1 MGGALGGRARVLGLD
16 RCVSVHEAPGVH
28 TSTSTVCEGKAH
40 PHPPQDLLLH
50 RNSTTIGPPPPQDFH
65 HYRTSSSSSS
75 GPPPQ
80 DLLLFHRNSSTQGLK
95 YSGTVP
101 DLRSLTIPREKKY
114 RARAHEHMH
123 AHTNLPEPSLKLLTV
138 PPLVS
143 NNTNGHIYCLR
154 SSR

>member
-50 RNSTTIGPPPPQDFH
+50 RNSTTIGPPAPQDFH
-65 HYRTSSSSSS
+65 HHRTSSSSS

-101 DLRSLTIPREKKY
+101 DLRGFDDSEKKKNF
-114 RARAHEHMH
+114 ARAHTNTCT
-123 AHTNLPEPSLKLLTV
+123 HTQTCQNPPS
-138 PPLVS
+138 
-143 NNTNGHIYCLR
+143 NC
-154 SSR
+154 